1 MELSTSIRKTFV
13 DMICG
18 EIDSVERVKEN
29 SFCYDNTYE
38 IRVQSWAGGTFYS
51 LRRMATYN
59 DLHGFDAFAEKFFRN
74 HCENIMNALAEE
86 EQE

>member
-1 MELSTSIRKTFV
+1 MELATSIRKTFV
-13 DMICG
+13 DMICN

-29 SFCYDNTYE
+29 AYCCDKTYE
-38 IRVQSWAGGTFYS
+38 IRVQSLSGGVYYA

-59 DLHGFDAFAEKFFRN
+59 NLYGFDAFADKFFHN

-86 EQE
+86 EE